1 MAEERIGVGIIGANI
16 NYGWGTRAHLPALQ
30 ALPEFELV
38 AVATRRMETAHETA
52 EAYSIPNAFDDAT
65 ALAAHPDVDVV
76 LVCVRVP
83 GHHELTTAA
92 LEAGK
97 HVFTEWPLGANLAE
111 AMELRDLAIA
121 KGVQHMVG
129 LQARGAPGFVQLRE
143 LITDGFVGE
152 VLTASMRS
160 SSGGAA
166 VRPAEFEWAV
176 DAAKGANTLTITSGH
191 ALDALVFCLGEF
203 ESVSST
209 VSTQLKSVQAEATGE
224 RLDVTSPDT
233 VLLSGTLASGA
244 VVSADFRSVPTPAAG
259 SGFSFDVHGSEGS
272 LSLSSDGMAQIGAMI
287 LRGAQGDAEMAEI
300 PPSAASRWVPDG
312 LEGPPLNV
320 AQLFRHLGEG
330 IRAGTR
336 VHPDFE
342 LAVRRH
348 ELIDAIQ
355 RASDSGERQRV
366 G

>member
-1 MAEERIGVGIIGANI
+1 
-16 NYGWGTRAHLPALQ
+16 
-30 ALPEFELV
+30 
-38 AVATRRMETAHETA
+38 
-52 EAYSIPNAFDDAT
+52 
-65 ALAAHPDVDVV
+65 
-76 LVCVRVP
+76 
-83 GHHELTTAA
+83 
-92 LEAGK
+92 
-97 HVFTEWPLGANLAE
+97 
-111 AMELRDLAIA
+111 
-121 KGVQHMVG
+121 
-129 LQARGAPGFVQLRE
+129 
-143 LITDGFVGE
+143 
-152 VLTASMRS
+152 MRS

-176 DAAKGANTLTITSGH
+176 DAAKGAHPLTITSGH